1 MAKPRAPLQFAGR
14 KPLRIYLAFMNI
26 FIHAAQRSAS
36 VQITGSDAV
45 VIAYSAIV
53 YCTLASSSGRFFANI
68 TAGEKSARGR
78 G

>member
-1 MAKPRAPLQFAGR
+1 MAKPPLTFAGR

-26 FIHAAQRSAS
+26 FIHTAQRSAS

-53 YCTLASSSGRFFANI
+53 YSLARPLADFSLI
-68 TAGEKSARGR
+68 
-78 G
+78 